1 MNKNLSLSM
10 NELLVSKALLQCED
24 STSILEV
31 IYNVYFE
38 NQGRPDGIL
47 RKHYQELDSMSE
59 QLPDELKEAIH
70 SIVAD
75 LCTEYERKG
84 FIDGLKTGAHLIQEL
99 NK

>member
-1 MNKNLSLSM
+1 MNENWSLSL

-24 STSILEV
+24 SVSILEV

-38 NQGRPDGIL
+38 NQGCPDGIL
-47 RKHYQELDSMSE
+47 RKRYQEFDSVSE
-59 QLPDELKEAIH
+59 QLPDEQKEAIH

-84 FIDGLKTGAHLIQEL
+84 FIDGLKIGANLIQEL